1 MSARRWSR
9 TSRASDSGV
18 VPERPRRLQDAE
30 FSLAT
35 SGTLDATWG
44 AMTSTRWGGVVLVA
58 MSVSGCCFPDF
69 FPEPRTRSPDAGDCF
84 SVERQDIDFGE
95 IDVDTTAISRI
106 NVTNRMPFEIV
117 LAVNASA
124 PFTAQ
129 PASMTL
135 APGAGQLLDVRA
147 TPTAPLPA
155 ASAVVLSDL
164 GVVGGC
170 TAQVTVSVHGG
181 GRLTFDESV
190 DFGMVD
196 PGQSSDRVL
205 RFTNTTSRALSV
217 SGFGLPAG
225 TPFSGAP
232 TGSLV
237 VPPQSAVDVPLRAN
251 VTANGVFTS
260 TLSFLAPGGP
270 RTVVLQVI
278 GAHPVASLSSQRVD
292 FERVG
297 FFSSGV
303 SFADRRV
310 RLTNSGVSGAEANT
324 QLRLMPP
331 FFTVETVQGPAGA
344 PELQLDSSQM
354 SNPIA
359 AGASAI
365 IPLHFE
371 PTQFGA
377 RQWRVTLFTNEPGRP
392 SQTFDVVANVVG
404 LPACSVTTTPLA
416 QDGLVLTLTD
426 GGSARGTITLR
437 NTSAVDCI
445 VDDVRLDESTPMDW
459 FALEQG
465 EVTQVTLPPGAA
477 HAVLLRADPVALG
490 RVRGELRYHVMAQG
504 EPVRR
509 VPFAATVR

>member
-1 MSARRWSR
+1 MGHRRR
-9 TSRASDSGV
+9 DNGV
-18 VPERPRRLQDAE
+18 VSAPAPRFQDAE
-30 FSLAT
+30 FPLAT
-35 SGTLDATWG
+35 GGTLDASSG
-44 AMTSTRWGGVVLVA
+44 AMTSTGWGGVAVLA
-58 MSVSGCCFPDF
+58 LSVSGCCFPDF

-84 SVERQDIDFGE
+84 SVERPDLDFGE
-95 IDVDTTAISRI
+95 IDVGTTAISRI
-106 NVTNRMPFEIV
+106 NVTNRMPFEIF
-117 LAVNASA
+117 LAVSASA

-129 PASMTL
+129 PTSMTL

-147 TPTAPLPA
+147 TPTAPLPF
-155 ASAVVLSDL
+155 ASAVELTDL

-170 TAQVTVSVHGG
+170 TAQVMVRVHGG
-181 GRLTFDESV
+181 GRLSFDESV
-190 DFGMVD
+190 DFGMLD
-196 PGQSSDRVL
+196 PGQSSDRAL

-217 SGFGLPAG
+217 SGFSLPAG

-232 TGSLV
+232 AGSVV
-237 VPPQSAVDVPLRAN
+237 VPPQSAVDVPLRAKA
-251 VTANGVFTS
+251 TASGVFTS

-278 GAHPVASLSSQRVD
+278 GAHPVASLSSPRID

-297 FFSSGV
+297 FFSAGV
-303 SFADRRV
+303 SFSDRRV
-310 RLTNSGVSGAEANT
+310 RLINSGLSSADANT

-344 PELQLDSSQM
+344 PELQLDSSQAI
-354 SNPIA
+354 NPIPS
-359 AGASAI
+359 GASAI
-365 IPLHFE
+365 IPIHFQ

-392 SQTFDVVANVVG
+392 SQTFDVVADVVG
-404 LPACSVTTTPLA
+404 LPACSVATTPSA

-426 GGSARGTITLR
+426 GGSARGTITLS

-445 VDDVRLDESTPMDW
+445 VDDVRLDESTPLDW

-477 HAVLLRADPVALG
+477 HSVLLRADPVAPG
-490 RVRGELRYHVMAQG
+490 RIRGELRYHVMAQD